1 MGRET
6 PGRGWVRGT
15 RARWGGRPG
24 EPFSH
29 HTIVL
34 TKASGGRSHI
44 SPLPENVD
52 EANPITFRSCLFINI
67 ITLITTN
74 LFP

>member
-52 EANPITFRSCLFINI
+52 EVKPITF
-67 ITLITTN
+67 
-74 LFP
+74 